1 MAQAVRCFLLGL
13 LATNVRADYAVNE
26 SLAILNDP
34 DVDLGLAIR
43 EDANIAMLNSMLE
56 KALPTIN
63 TEVKSKIP
71 ASVGACSMNSD
82 RRRRRRRTQ
91 SAPQPCSGGDCKWL
105 FYQQKSWAYK
115 VFARWLGGLKSVEF
129 TDAIASRPSSS
140 KGLVL
145 NVKGYFGSLPLS
157 LYVGECGTFNVCSK
171 LWDNTH
177 ACCGTNKHFDISVS
191 AICSSDLSKG
201 PIDRLEVSKV
211 DLDKIEVTEKI
222 AGISFNMKDL
232 TDTVRDEVTKRL
244 GSFLTD
250 QEIVKVN
257 GKTVT
262 LKEFLN
268 TPSSQQFMVAMAIC
282 SSGSTANTTG
292 SSLLV

>member
-1 MAQAVRCFLLGL
+1 MAQTARCLLLGL
-13 LATNVRADYAVNE
+13 LAANVGADYAVNE
-26 SLAILNDP
+26 SVSILNDP

-43 EDANIAMLNSMLE
+43 EDANVAMLNSMLE
-56 KALPTIN
+56 SALPGIN

-71 ASVGACSMNSD
+71 ASIGACSMNSD

-91 SAPQPCSGGDCKWL
+91 SAPQPCSGGDCQWL
-105 FYQQKSWAYK
+105 FYEHKSWAYT
-115 VFARWLGGLKSVEF
+115 VFARWLGGLKSIQF

-140 KGLVL
+140 KGLKL

-157 LYVGECGTFNVCSK
+157 LYVGECATFDQCSK

-201 PIDRLEVSKV
+201 PIDRLEVSGV

-222 AGISFNMKDL
+222 VGIKFNVKNL
-232 TDTVRDEVTKRL
+232 TDKVRDEIKKRL
-244 GSFLTD
+244 GSVLTD

-257 GKTVT
+257 GKKVT

-268 TPSSQQFMVAMAIC
+268 TPSTQQFMVAMAVC
-282 SSGSTANTTG
+282 SSGSTANATS